1 MKKFIVCRIRTNIVL
16 MTMVLTVTCITF
28 LMIGQ
33 GSANAQETNQSTS
46 IQAKMKAMA
55 DAEKQLVERR
65 NVVLTENVEALALAA
80 EILEMENAVKAKRTQ
95 LNAVVEK
102 DAEFAQLKGVV
113 VAKREEIT
121 ALRQQADK
129 ERMEEFRKRQENSV
143 QKQ

>member
-1 MKKFIVCRIRTNIVL
+1 
-16 MTMVLTVTCITF
+16 
-28 LMIGQ
+28 
-33 GSANAQETNQSTS
+33 
-46 IQAKMKAMA
+46 
-55 DAEKQLVERR
+55 
-65 NVVLTENVEALALAA
+65 
-80 EILEMENAVKAKRTQ
+80 
-95 LNAVVEK
+95 VEK